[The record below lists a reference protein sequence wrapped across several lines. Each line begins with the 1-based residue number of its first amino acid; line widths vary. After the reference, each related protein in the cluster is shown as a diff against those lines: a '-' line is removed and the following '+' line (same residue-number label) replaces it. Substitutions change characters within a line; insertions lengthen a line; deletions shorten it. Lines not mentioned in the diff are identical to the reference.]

1 MGLHNE
7 FSLPYKRLIICLI
20 LVCRAFLNVFRYI
33 RLLLTVSNDDNNA
46 YNDSNNTKIIMIIII
61 ILIITIIGFSSG
73 HCTQWLFS
81 VHSFQINL
89 EFGSWF
95 FCGGGKTG
103 GLGENLGVRSRTNT

>member
-1 MGLHNE
+1 MIII
-7 FSLPYKRLIICLI
+7 LIITIMLMMIVIILKIIIILVTIMLIMIVLI
-20 LVCRAFLNVFRYI
+20 LKL
-33 RLLLTVSNDDNNA
+33 
-46 YNDSNNTKIIMIIII
+46 IMIIII

-95 FCGGGKTG
+95 FRGGGKTG